1 MVAVSLSEP
10 AIVHDEAL
18 DSHPCCFF
26 GQCFLPS
33 FIDFE
38 SCCIPGVVKYRAGS
52 RPRTAGKNLRALE
65 GVQNSRCFANP
76 TIGVASVERR
86 CRFGFPGSQTIPKVE
101 GIKPPGNTHLLLC
114 SLLHADPPAPAPPEC
129 PKPNRTILAVAVA
142 IPVQRK
148 PRIGLYTGAAAPA
161 FQYLHA
167 RVQRLLGEL
176 PLTRPAPRQIAQ
188 PIAIPLRKI

>member
-1 MVAVSLSEP
+1 MVVVSLSEP

-76 TIGVASVERR
+76 TIGVASVERPR
-86 CRFGFPGSQTIPKVE
+86 RYGFPRPQT
-101 GIKPPGNTHLLLC
+101 H
-114 SLLHADPPAPAPPEC
+114 S
-129 PKPNRTILAVAVA
+129 TIGR
-142 IPVQRK
+142 RK
-148 PRIGLYTGAAAPA
+148 SP
-161 FQYLHA
+161 
-167 RVQRLLGEL
+167 
-176 PLTRPAPRQIAQ
+176 
-188 PIAIPLRKI
+188 